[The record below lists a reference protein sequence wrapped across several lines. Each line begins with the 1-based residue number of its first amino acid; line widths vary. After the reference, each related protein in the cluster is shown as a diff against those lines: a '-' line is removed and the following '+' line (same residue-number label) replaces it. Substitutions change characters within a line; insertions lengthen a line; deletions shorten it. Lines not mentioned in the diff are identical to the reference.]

1 MCNSISF
8 RSVKSEKCLFNPY
21 SSTKLWLVVTFNV
34 YKVILMLKKFKIKEN
49 IFLLIKIKKYI

>member
-34 YKVILMLKKFKIKEN
+34 YKVILMLKKCKIKEN
-49 IFLLIKIKKYI
+49 IMLLIKIK